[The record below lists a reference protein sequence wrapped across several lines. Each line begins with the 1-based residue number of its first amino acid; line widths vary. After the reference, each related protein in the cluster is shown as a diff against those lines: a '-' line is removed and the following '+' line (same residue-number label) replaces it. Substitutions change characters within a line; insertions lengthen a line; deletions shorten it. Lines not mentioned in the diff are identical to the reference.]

1 MPPDEPVTPDPYLRV
16 TGARKACG
24 LAHAPNCAICGLSL
38 PMALDV
44 AHLDQRAGNNA
55 PDNLAFLCK
64 THHKLV
70 DVGFYPVEIV
80 KFLRDR
86 WTQMQRGEW
95 KPDNK
100 LYMKNAGA
108 DAALTRAR
116 RQAARKAVETR
127 RARTAALPSTS
138 PPLTES

>member
-1 MPPDEPVTPDPYLRV
+1 MPPDTTLTSNPFLRTP
-16 TGARKACG
+16 GARKACT
-24 LAHAPNCAICGLSL
+24 LVHAPYCAICGLSVL
-38 PMALDV
+38 LALDV
-44 AHLDQRAGNNA
+44 AHLDHRAGNND

-70 DVGFYPVEIV
+70 DVGFYPVEMV

-86 WTQMQRGEW
+86 WTEMRDGKW

-100 LYMKNAGA
+100 LYMKEAGA
-108 DAALTRAR
+108 EAALTRAR
-116 RQAARKAVETR
+116 REAARKAVKTR
-127 RARTAALPSTS
+127 QARQAALAAAA

>member
-1 MPPDEPVTPDPYLRV
+1 MPPDEVSPRDPYLRAH
-16 TGARKACG
+16 GARKACT
-24 LAHAPNCAICGLSL
+24 LVHAPYCAICGLSL

-44 AHLDQRAGNNA
+44 AHLDQRAGNND

-70 DVGFYPVEIV
+70 DVGFYPVEMV

-86 WTQMQRGEW
+86 WTALRDGVW

-100 LYMKNAGA
+100 LYMKDAGA

-116 RQAARKAVETR
+116 RVAARKAVKTR
-127 RARTAALPSTS
+127 QAKQAALSATS